1 MALQYLENH
10 SLLAHNTFG
19 IDVQAKLFV
28 TITTVHEAEEALQF
42 TKEQKLPLLILGGG
56 SNVLFTE
63 DFPGIVIQNRISGI
77 EKIAEDDSNVFV
89 RAAAGE
95 NWHSFV
101 MHCIR
106 EDWAGLENLSLIP
119 GCVGAS
125 PMQNIGAYGVEI
137 SNVLES
143 VEAIHTQDF
152 THKRFT
158 KEECELGYR
167 ESIFK
172 RKEKGNWFITHVI
185 FKLNKRPVFHTEY
198 GAIADELDKM
208 NLDNLTIRDVSR
220 AVVNIRT
227 SKLPNPKELG
237 NAGSF
242 FKNPTVPIEV
252 LRQIQTFDEKVPF
265 YPVNDQ
271 EVKIPAGYLIEQS
284 GWKGKRVGNC
294 GVHTK
299 QALVLVNYGESKGSD
314 IFQLSSTIIEEIN
327 QRYGITLEREV
338 NIL

>member
-1 MALQYLENH
+1 
-10 SLLAHNTFG
+10 
-19 IDVQAKLFV
+19 
-28 TITTVHEAEEALQF
+28 
-42 TKEQKLPLLILGGG
+42 
-56 SNVLFTE
+56 
-63 DFPGIVIQNRISGI
+63 
-77 EKIAEDDSNVFV
+77 
-89 RAAAGE
+89 
-95 NWHSFV
+95 
-101 MHCIR
+101 
-106 EDWAGLENLSLIP
+106 
-119 GCVGAS
+119 
-125 PMQNIGAYGVEI
+125 
-137 SNVLES
+137 
-143 VEAIHTQDF
+143 
-152 THKRFT
+152 
-158 KEECELGYR
+158 
-167 ESIFK
+167 
-172 RKEKGNWFITHVI
+172 
-185 FKLNKRPVFHTEY
+185 
-198 GAIADELDKM
+198 M

-314 IFQLSSTIIEEIN
+314 IFQLSSTIIEEIY

>member
-1 MALQYLENH
+1 MALQYFEDY

-19 IDVQAKLFV
+19 IDVRAKYFV
-28 TITTVHEAEEALQF
+28 TVSSEEEAKEALQF
-42 TKEQKLPLLILGGG
+42 AQARELSLLILGGG

-63 DFPGIVIQNRISGI
+63 DFPGIVIQNRIRGI
-77 EKIAEDDSNVFV
+77 EKVAEDESYVFI

-101 MHCIR
+101 MHCIN
-106 EDWAGLENLSLIP
+106 EEWAGLENLSLIP

-137 SNVLES
+137 SNVLDA
-143 VEAIHTQDF
+143 VEAIHTKHLN
-152 THKRFT
+152 HKRFT

-172 RKEKGNWFITHVI
+172 RKEKGNWFITHVV
-185 FKLNKRPVFHTEY
+185 FKLNKRAVFHTEY

-208 NLDNLTIRDVSR
+208 ELDNLTIRDVSK
-220 AVVNIRT
+220 AVVNIRS

-242 FKNPTVPIEV
+242 FKNPTVPIAV
-252 LRQIQTFDEKVPF
+252 LRKIQTFDEKVPF

-299 QALVLVNYGESKGSD
+299 QALVLVNYGESKGSE
-314 IFQLSSTIIEEIN
+314 IFNLSSSIIEEIK